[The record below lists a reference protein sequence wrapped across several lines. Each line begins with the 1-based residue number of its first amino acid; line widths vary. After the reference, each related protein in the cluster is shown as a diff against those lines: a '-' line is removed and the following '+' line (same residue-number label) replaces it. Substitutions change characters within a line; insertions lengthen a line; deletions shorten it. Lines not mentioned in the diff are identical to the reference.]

1 MLIRLSN
8 LCKVYNTGGVEV
20 HALRDI
26 DLGIDR
32 AEFVAICGPSG
43 SGKSTLMHILGCLDR
58 PTSGNYFLDNTPI
71 SGYNDKELSKIRN
84 RNIGFVFQSF
94 NLIPQLTVRENVG
107 LPLLYNRVP
116 VDEIQKK
123 VIDILGDVELEKRML
138 HRPAE
143 LSGGEQQRTAI
154 ARAIINNP
162 SILLADEPTGN
173 LDTRIG
179 EEIMSIFSRLHKD
192 GKTIV
197 VVTHNDAVASYAERQ
212 INLMDGMI
220 GL

>member
-32 AEFVAICGPSG
+32 GEFVAICGPSG

-58 PTSGNYFLDNTPI
+58 PTSGSYFLDDTPI

-94 NLIPQLTVRENVG
+94 NLIQQLTVRENVG

-154 ARAIINNP
+154 ARAIINDP

-179 EEIMSIFSRLHKD
+179 QEIMSIFSRLHKD

>member
-1 MLIRLSN
+1 MLIHLSN
-8 LCKVYNTGGVEV
+8 LCKVYNTGDVEI

-26 DLGIDR
+26 NIEIDR
-32 AEFVAICGPSG
+32 GEFVAICGPSG

-58 PTSGNYFLDNTPI
+58 PTSGSYLLDNIPI

-84 RNIGFVFQSF
+84 RNIGLVFQSF
-94 NLIPQLTVRENVG
+94 NLIPQLTVMENVG
-107 LPLLYNRVP
+107 LPLLYNRIP
-116 VDEIQKK
+116 RDEIHKK
-123 VIDILGDVELEKRML
+123 VIDILENVELEKRML
-138 HRPAE
+138 HRPGE

-154 ARAIINNP
+154 ARAIINDP
-162 SILLADEPTGN
+162 LILLADEPTGN

-179 EEIMSIFSRLHKD
+179 QEIMNIFSRLHKD

-197 VVTHNDAVASYAERQ
+197 VVTHNHTVASYAERQ
-212 INLMDGMI
+212 INLMDGML